1 MTYNHYSIF
10 RGALRRFLP
19 QLRLLT
25 LTLEEAAVLPP
36 TLVNQD
42 EKMALIETIVA
53 RDAANKPLLP
63 TSLNASNASRV
74 LSYSMKV
81 MLIPDTSPLEPLE
94 KPAKLYSERFSNTLW
109 LIPKL
114 DVCLTAIEILMENGK
129 SASSYLPERAS
140 NLTLK
145 LVDKSTK
152 TFIPFQ
158 FPTNSA
164 ERSFV
169 FQSTKLTQWILKKD
183 KQVFIKVVYKN
194 DSSYSNITFEKV
206 PSDVVQNQLK
216 KSSQLP
222 GFRKIYFASSSG
234 APAFVKSISYAIPSS
249 VNAIGGENLTAT
261 MRNDTSSEDEV
272 DEEDDEDDYNSS
284 F

>member
-1 MTYNHYSIF
+1 
-10 RGALRRFLP
+10 LRRFLP
-19 QLRLLT
+19 HLRLLT

-36 TLVNQD
+36 TLVNPE

-53 RDAANKPLLP
+53 RDAATKPILP
-63 TSLNASNASRV
+63 ISLNASNASRV
-74 LSYSMKV
+74 SSCGLKV
-81 MLIPDTSPLEPLE
+81 VLIPDTPSLVPLE
-94 KPAKLYSERFSNTLW
+94 KPSKQCRDRFSNTVW

-129 SASSYLPERAS
+129 TVCSYISEKASKV
-140 NLTLK
+140 TLK

-158 FPTNSA
+158 LSTKSG

-169 FQSTKLTQWILKKD
+169 LQNTKLSQWILKKD
-183 KQVFIKVVYKN
+183 KQVCIKVVYQN
-194 DSSYSNITFEKV
+194 DSTYKNITFENV
-206 PSDVVQNQLK
+206 PSDVVNNQLQ
-216 KSSQLP
+216 KSSLLP
-222 GFRKIYFASSSG
+222 GFKKIYFASSSSG

-249 VNAIGGENLTAT
+249 VNAVGGENLTAAT
-261 MRNDTSSEDEV
+261 QNDTSSEDEE
-272 DEEDDEDDYNSS
+272 EEDDEDDYNSS